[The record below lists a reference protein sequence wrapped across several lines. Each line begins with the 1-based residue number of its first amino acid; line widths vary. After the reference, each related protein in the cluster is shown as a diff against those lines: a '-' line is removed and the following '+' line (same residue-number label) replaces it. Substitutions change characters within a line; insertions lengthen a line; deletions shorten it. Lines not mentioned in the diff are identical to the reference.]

1 MTPPTTASFL
11 LSASVSDFTI
21 QRIQKE
27 PGLRAR
33 ALLFVFYSSHMPR
46 TVVSQISDPHIPGPG
61 DELFASSDPVGNLT
75 AALRHA
81 AQRSTAV
88 VITGDCVARAGTEN
102 EYRGF
107 SQVIDSVDVD
117 VLLCAGNHDESQRMQ
132 TTYALP
138 SNNGRL
144 DYVKQ
149 LPEGQLIVMDSSRLG
164 REDGVLDDDQLAWL
178 DNALA
183 SGVPSLI
190 AMHHPCFAIGGPALS
205 SVRLD
210 DASIAGLADVVSQ
223 HHVVAVVSGHAHMT
237 ISAPFAGTTAYICPS
252 VAYEFAFRG
261 RDLIYRPGLPQYME
275 YSWGPDGSNFLARVV
290 TVADDP
296 AWLVMESF

>member
-1 MTPPTTASFL
+1 
-11 LSASVSDFTI
+11 
-21 QRIQKE
+21 
-27 PGLRAR
+27 
-33 ALLFVFYSSHMPR
+33 MPR

-61 DELFASSDPVGNLT
+61 DELFASSNPVGNLT

-88 VITGDCVARAGTEN
+88 VVTGDCVARAGTEN

-107 SQVIDSVDVD
+107 SDVLNSVEID
-117 VLLCAGNHDESQRMQ
+117 VLLCAGNHDESQRLQ
-132 TTYALP
+132 STYSLP

-144 DYVKQ
+144 DYVKA
-149 LPEGQLIVMDSSRLG
+149 LPEGQLIVMDSSRRG
-164 REDGVLDDDQLAWL
+164 REDGALDDDQLNWL
-178 DNALA
+178 SSELSNGA
-183 SGVPSLI
+183 PSVI
-190 AMHHPCFAIGGPALS
+190 AMHHPCFAIGGPATS

-210 DASIAGLADVVSQ
+210 DASIAGLEDVVSQ
-223 HHVVAVVSGHAHMT
+223 HNVMAVVSGHAHMT

-275 YSWGPDGSNFLARVV
+275 YSWGSGGSNFLAKVV
-290 TVADDP
+290 TVADKS

>member
-1 MTPPTTASFL
+1 
-11 LSASVSDFTI
+11 
-21 QRIQKE
+21 
-27 PGLRAR
+27 
-33 ALLFVFYSSHMPR
+33 MPR

-61 DELFASSDPVGNLT
+61 DELFASSNPVGNLT

-88 VITGDCVARAGTEN
+88 VVTGDCVARAGTEN

-107 SQVIDSVDVD
+107 SDVLNSVEID
-117 VLLCAGNHDESQRMQ
+117 VLLCAGNHDESQRLQ
-132 TTYALP
+132 STYSLP

-144 DYVKQ
+144 DYVKA
-149 LPEGQLIVMDSSRLG
+149 LPEGQLIVMDSSRVG
-164 REDGVLDDDQLAWL
+164 REDGVLDDAQLDWL
-178 DNALA
+178 NSTLA
-183 SGVPSLI
+183 NGTPSLI
-190 AMHHPCFAIGGPALS
+190 AMHHPCFAIGGPATS

-210 DASIAGLADVVSQ
+210 DASIAGLEDVVGQ
-223 HHVVAVVSGHAHMT
+223 HNVMAVVSGHAHMT

-275 YSWGPDGSNFLARVV
+275 YSWGSGGSNFLAKVV
-290 TVADDP
+290 TVADES

>member
-1 MTPPTTASFL
+1 
-11 LSASVSDFTI
+11 
-21 QRIQKE
+21 
-27 PGLRAR
+27 
-33 ALLFVFYSSHMPR
+33 MPR

-81 AQRSTAV
+81 AQRSSAV

-107 SQVIDSVDVD
+107 SDVLNSVDSK
-117 VLLCAGNHDESQRMQ
+117 VLLCAGNHDESLRMQ
-132 TTYALP
+132 TTYGLAG
-138 SNNGRL
+138 NNGRL
-144 DYVKQ
+144 DYVTP
-149 LPEGQLIVMDSSRLG
+149 LPDGQLIVMDSSRVG
-164 REDGVLDDDQLAWL
+164 REDGVLDDAQLNWL
-178 DNALA
+178 SSELSNGA
-183 SGVPSLI
+183 PSVI

-210 DASIAGLADVVSQ
+210 DASIAGLTDVVSQ
-223 HHVVAVVSGHAHMT
+223 YNVMAVVSGHAHMT

-261 RDLIYRPGLPQYME
+261 RDLIYRPGLAQYME
-275 YSWGPDGSNFLARVV
+275 YSWGADGSNFLAKVV
-290 TVADDP
+290 TVADES

>member
-1 MTPPTTASFL
+1 
-11 LSASVSDFTI
+11 
-21 QRIQKE
+21 
-27 PGLRAR
+27 
-33 ALLFVFYSSHMPR
+33 MPR

-61 DELFASSDPVGNLT
+61 DDLFEGSDPVGNLS

-81 AQRSTAV
+81 SRRSSAIV
-88 VITGDCVARAGTEN
+88 VTGDCVARAGTEN

-107 SQVIDSVDVD
+107 TEVIKSVSAD

-132 TTYALP
+132 SLYSLP
-138 SNNGRL
+138 NQGGRL
-144 DYVKQ
+144 DYVHS
-149 LPEGQLIVMDSSRLG
+149 LPDGQLVVMDSSRPG
-164 REDGVLDDDQLAWL
+164 REDGALDNQQLSWLDDVLSFGL
-178 DNALA
+178 PT
-183 SGVPSLI
+183 VI

-210 DASIAGLADVVSQ
+210 DESISGLEEVVRR
-223 HHVVAVVSGHAHMT
+223 HRVLAVVSGHAHMT

-252 VAYEFAFRG
+252 VAYEFAFRE

-290 TVADDP
+290 TVADDA
-296 AWLVMESF
+296 AWLLMESF